1 MSQARVGTR
10 WRQVRACRPASRR
23 EQRGGSFVMMKAEG
37 TLDLKR
43 GVRSLL
49 KATSKRPTRR
59 APQRVDP
66 QRVDPALISFARI
79 GLLAYYR

>member
-1 MSQARVGTR
+1 
-10 WRQVRACRPASRR
+10 
-23 EQRGGSFVMMKAEG
+23 MMKAEG

-43 GVRSLL
+43 GVRSLF

-59 APQRVDP
+59 APQRVEP